1 MMSLSSSRRRFL
13 AAGLALPAAAS
24 ASRYE
29 EQTPPSPQG
38 AGKIAPSGPTFQY
51 RTLGKTGLKVTS
63 VGFGCMITSDGSV
76 VERAADLGITYFDTA
91 RGYMGGNNERMV
103 GAALKRKRK
112 DVVLSTKTHAGNQAD
127 ALRDLDTSLKE
138 LGTDFVDIWYLH
150 AKGAPGEVTDDLL
163 EAQRIA
169 RKAGKI
175 RFAGVSTHAG
185 QQQLLPW
192 LVKNPNIDVILTAY
206 NFTMEPF
213 MNSVITEAEKAGKG
227 VVAMKVMAGGARRAR
242 PTDPNFARLTREGAM
257 LSALKWVLNNP
268 GVHTTVPSMTDMD
281 QLDENLKAMA
291 GGFGEADRKLLAAHL
306 QRIGPEYCR
315 MCGACDGQCRQ
326 GLPVADVLRF
336 LTYADGYGQFGLARE
351 RYQELDAAHA
361 SVKCAECPGC
371 TVRCPYGV
379 QVTGGLTRAQ
389 ELFAC

>member
-1 MMSLSSSRRRFL
+1 MSSSSSRRRFL
-13 AAGLALPAAAS
+13 AAGLALPAASS

-29 EQTPPSPQG
+29 EQAAPRTPPKPAP
-38 AGKIAPSGPTFQY
+38 AGPVFTY

-91 RGYMGGNNERMV
+91 RGYQGGNNERMV

-112 DVVLSTKTHAGNQAD
+112 DIVLSTKTHAGSGAD

-150 AKGAPGEVTDDLL
+150 AKGAPSEVKDDLI
-163 EAQRIA
+163 EAQQTA
-169 RKAGKI
+169 KKAGKI
-175 RFAGVSTHAG
+175 RFAGVSTHGG
-185 QQQLLPW
+185 QRELLPW
-192 LVKNPNIDVILTAY
+192 LARNQNVDVVLTAY

-213 MNSVITEAEKAGKG
+213 MNAVIEEAEKAGKG
-227 VVAMKVMAGGARRAR
+227 IVAMKVMAGGTRRVQR
-242 PTDPNFARLTREGAM
+242 TDPNYARLTREGAM
-257 LSALKWVLNNP
+257 LSALKWVVNNP
-268 GVHTTVPSMTDMD
+268 RVHTTVPSMTDIE
-281 QLDENLKAMA
+281 QLDENLKAMSSS
-291 GGFGEADRKLLAAHL
+291 FSDADRKILAAQM
-306 QRIGPEYCR
+306 QRIGPLYCR

-336 LTYADGYGQFGLARE
+336 LTYADGYGQFGLGRE
-351 RYQELDAAHA
+351 RFRELDGSQA
-361 SVKCAECPGC
+361 SVKCSECPGC
-371 TVRCPYGV
+371 SVQCPYGV
-379 QVTGGLTRAQ
+379 NVTGRLIRAQ